1 MAGTIKL
8 DGTTFLSKSG
18 SDFTLN
24 NVTDIGS
31 VTAGTIG
38 SSVTFPAGH
47 VIQMVSPTPTV
58 ETNTLTTSYV
68 NLYEVPI
75 TLVGGNSKVLIIF
88 SYNYYVGSESG
99 LGFELR
105 KKTSS
110 GVGTSDTAVF
120 THGTG
125 DGTGPLHVYFNAT
138 TTYNQHTIHAVDD
151 ATGHNAGNTIY
162 YGFFFK
168 IRSNNGAVPPDNAP
182 DGYFK
187 CTLLEVTA

>member
-1 MAGTIKL
+1 MGILK
-8 DGTTFLSKSG
+8 
-18 SDFTLN
+18 LN
-24 NVTDIGS
+24 NQEIFTE
-31 VTAGTIG
+31 TAGVVSAG
-38 SSVTFPAGH
+38 SNFPAGH
-47 VIQMVSPTPTV
+47 VIQMISTDPSI

-68 NLYEVPI
+68 NLYEVGI
-75 TLVGGNSKVLIIF
+75 TLKGGNSKVLIIF